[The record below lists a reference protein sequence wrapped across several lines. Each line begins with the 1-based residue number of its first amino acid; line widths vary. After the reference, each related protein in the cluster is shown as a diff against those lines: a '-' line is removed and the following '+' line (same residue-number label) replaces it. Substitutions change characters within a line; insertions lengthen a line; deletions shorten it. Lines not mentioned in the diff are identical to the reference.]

1 MRSETVRIFEALNEF
16 IRIAKEA
23 NSRPE
28 VSHIKLSGPTG
39 WERLINPQPVALGA
53 PSTEEYRGN

>member
-1 MRSETVRIFEALNEF
+1 MRIFEALNEF

-23 NSRPE
+23 NSRAE

-53 PSTEEYRGN
+53 PSTEECRGN

>member
-1 MRSETVRIFEALNEF
+1 MRIFEALNEF